1 MTTAEGFENDPRSL
15 AIEHYTRRS
24 AAFYRAMTEGAPE
37 DGTPLLGQPGAAGE
51 ALDELTRLAHRLLGK
66 AAESEAFERRP

>member
-1 MTTAEGFENDPRSL
+1 MAKYRAQIEGGIDTE
-15 AIEHYTRRS
+15 
-24 AAFYRAMTEGAPE
+24 AFYRAMTEGAPE